1 MSRDVATNIFMPE
14 IKIRWFVEHPS
25 SLISNLYSLL
35 DASTQQAD
43 VTEIYCRT
51 LIRPDIQ

>member
-1 MSRDVATNIFMPE
+1 MPE

-25 SLISNLYSLL
+25 SLMSNLYSLS

-43 VTEIYCRT
+43 VTEIHCRT

>member
-1 MSRDVATNIFMPE
+1 M
-14 IKIRWFVEHPS
+14 EHTS
-25 SLISNLYSLL
+25 SLMSNLYSLS

-43 VTEIYCRT
+43 VTEIHCRT